1 MQRQSSTKNIIAG
14 TFLIGTLIIGVLL
27 AFVFSGYSFERT
39 NRYMVQFPLDVG
51 AAGIQ
56 PGSMVT
62 LGGRSIGQVASLQ
75 FDSTRADGAPDQ
87 ILVEID
93 VLADLVLYSNAR
105 AFLEQPLLGT
115 ISTINLVSPGDPDQG
130 VRLVKNG
137 MLKGRL
143 APPGFLAQAGF
154 GPDQQEQVT
163 SILTQ
168 FEQGSTRL
176 NNLLEPFESR
186 SEYLANLAE
195 GSLTNLSDASY
206 NLRIRLDE
214 WSNAVDNVV
223 ADVEWFSG
231 ELRPMV
237 LSARDG
243 VDEASLLFKRSNG
256 FLDDNTESI
265 EASIAS
271 IERALADIE
280 NGMIP
285 EYTRLAKDARER
297 VADLDGTLE
306 EADRFMRA
314 ELVPNLRRTLANASV
329 ASGFLK
335 HAIAEVRDQ
344 PWRLLVRPTKKELA
358 EQLIYDA
365 ARTYAGAVGDLR
377 SASEAMAIS
386 LRSDLSDPEQI
397 SAMAGHL
404 DAAFD
409 KYELAERDL
418 LERMTRIGE

>member
-1 MQRQSSTKNIIAG
+1 MQRQSSTKNIVAG
-14 TFLIGTLIIGVLL
+14 TFLIGTLLVGVLL
-27 AFVFSGYSFERT
+27 AFVFSGYSFDRT
-39 NRYMVQFPLDVG
+39 NRYSVRFALDVG

-56 PGSMVT
+56 PGSVVT
-62 LGGRSIGQVASLQ
+62 LGGRSIGQVASLE
-75 FDSTRADGAPDQ
+75 FDSTRSDGAPDR

-93 VLADLVLYSNAR
+93 VLADLVLYTNAR
-105 AFLEQPLLGT
+105 AYLVQPLLGT
-115 ISTINLVSPGDPDQG
+115 ISTINLVSPGDPQLG
-130 VRLVKNG
+130 VRLVKDG
-137 MLKGRL
+137 MLEGRL

-154 GPDQQEQVT
+154 GPDQQDQVRT
-163 SILTQ
+163 ILSQ
-168 FEQGSTRL
+168 FEQSSTRL

-195 GSLTNLSDASY
+195 SSLSNLSDTSF
-206 NLRIRLDE
+206 NLRVRLDE
-214 WSNAVDNVV
+214 WSQAVDHVV

-237 LSARDG
+237 LSASEG
-243 VDEASLLFKRSNG
+243 ADEASRLFQRSNR
-256 FLDDNTESI
+256 FLDENTESI

-271 IERALADIE
+271 IQRSLIDIE
-280 NGMIP
+280 EGMIP
-285 EYTRLAKDARER
+285 NYTELATDARDS
-297 VADLDGTLE
+297 VADVDAMLQ

-314 ELVPNLRRTLANASV
+314 ELVPNLRRTLANAAVS
-329 ASGFLK
+329 SGFLK

-386 LRSDLSDPEQI
+386 LKSDLADPDQI
-397 SAMAGHL
+397 SAMAGRL
-404 DAAFD
+404 DEAFGQ
-409 KYELAERDL
+409 YEIAERDL
-418 LERMTRIGE
+418 LERMIRIGE